1 MVGRV
6 AGRIALV
13 IGGGGNIGGAT
24 AAALAREGSQVVITG
39 RDQEKGAARAKSI
52 QDAGGGARFLPH
64 EVTDHDAWPKLFA
77 NVRDHEGIPDIV
89 VCSAGKA
96 FLATLERSTAQDLRD
111 ALAVNVEGV
120 FLAAKEAFAAWRA
133 IGKGGNFIAI
143 SGVNG
148 LRGAPNA
155 SVHSATNGGM
165 TGLVRGLA
173 EEGRAIGVSAN
184 TIHPSLTWP
193 GGQPPLKAVEIFG
206 ADRLAG
212 HMANTK
218 AITPIGRIGEPEDIA
233 EAILLLAEQTRP
245 VITGQQIAVDGG
257 RTAGEFRRKTGS

>member
-1 MVGRV
+1 MTGRV
-6 AGRIALV
+6 AGRTALV

-24 AAALAREGSQVVITG
+24 AAALAREGAQVVVTG
-39 RDQEKGAARAKSI
+39 RDAEKGTARAKSI
-52 QDAGGGARFLPH
+52 QDTGGNARFVSH
-64 EVTDHDAWPKLFA
+64 EVTDRDAWPALFTD
-77 NVRDHEGIPDIV
+77 VRDHEGGPDIV

-96 FLATLERSTAQDLRD
+96 FLAAFERSTVQDLTD

-120 FLAAKEAFAAWRA
+120 FLAAKEAFGAWRA
-133 IGKGGNFIAI
+133 TGKGGNFIAI

-155 SVHSATNGGM
+155 SVHSATKGGM

-173 EEGRAIGVSAN
+173 EEGRTIGVSAN

-193 GGQPPLKAVEIFG
+193 GGQPPAKAVEIFG

-212 HMANTK
+212 HMANTR
-218 AITPIGRIGEPEDIA
+218 AITPMGRIGEPEDIA

-257 RTAGEFRRKTGS
+257 RTAGEFRRKTAS